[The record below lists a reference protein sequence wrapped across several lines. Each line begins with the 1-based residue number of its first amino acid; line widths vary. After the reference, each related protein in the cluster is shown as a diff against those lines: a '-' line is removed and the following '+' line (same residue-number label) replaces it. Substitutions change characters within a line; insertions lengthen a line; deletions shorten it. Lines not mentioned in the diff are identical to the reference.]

1 MTELA
6 RGVQSKG
13 KVVANEEIVVHVED
27 NPAHADLIRRQLTRT
42 RPEVKIVHFADG
54 DAALRSLKS
63 WPTQAA
69 APKLILLDLRL
80 PKVDGIEV
88 LRQLKAHPELHRLP
102 VVILSTSNAQQDL
115 FDAYRHGANSYLVKP
130 LEFESFREM
139 IAKLCH
145 FWLDWNTD
153 PV

>member
-1 MTELA
+1 MA
-6 RGVQSKG
+6 DD
-13 KVVANEEIVVHVED
+13 EIVVHVED
-27 NPAHADLIRRQLTRT
+27 NQAHADLIRRQLTRT

-54 DAALRSLKS
+54 DAALLSLKS
-63 WPTQAA
+63 WPTHEA

-80 PKVDGIEV
+80 PKIDGIEV
-88 LRQLKAHPELHRLP
+88 LRQLKAHSELHRLP

-115 FDAYRHGANSYLVKP
+115 HDAYRHGANSYLVKP

-145 FWLDWNTD
+145 FWLGWNTG